1 MINQEGQDRFIAERK
16 GKELLPSLRKA
27 FVSWQRHSRQLIVA
41 AALVISATSLYAM
54 AAPQSQPQSSDKTP
68 VELLA
73 DTIDYDAKKGVIV
86 ANGTVRITQGQ
97 AVITGAR
104 AEYNT
109 NSQEGRITGG
119 VKAIKDDATLTAS
132 EVQTYKNNTYLVAI
146 GDAVL
151 IKGENRLTGP
161 RVEYFADTQYA
172 LVPQDGKIEMPDGIM
187 TADKIEAFLPENSA
201 TGTGNVHIVSP
212 VRKLDATS
220 NTATYYGEPKGQSKV
235 ILKGNAHAVQDGN
248 TFTGEILTLR
258 LDENAVDSQGGRSKL
273 VIIPK

>member
-1 MINQEGQDRFIAERK
+1 MMKNEKRDCLNVVRNDRSLFQ
-16 GKELLPSLRKA
+16 SLREA
-27 FVSWQRHSRQLIVA
+27 AATWQSHSRRILLAVV
-41 AALVISATSLYAM
+41 LVVSATSLYAV
-54 AAPQSQPQSSDKTP
+54 AAPQSQDKTP

-73 DTIDYDAKKGVIV
+73 DTIDYDAKKGIII
-86 ANGTVRITQGQ
+86 ASGTVRITQGQ
-97 AVITGAR
+97 AVITGAQ

-109 NSQEGRITGG
+109 KTQEGRITGG
-119 VKAIKDDATLTAS
+119 VKAVNQDATLTAA
-132 EVQTYKNNTYLVAI
+132 EVQTYKSNTYLVAL

-172 LVPQDGKIEMPDGIM
+172 LVPQSGQIEMPDGTM

-201 TGTGNVHIVSP
+201 TGTGNVHMVSP

-235 ILKGNAHAVQDGN
+235 ILNGNARAIQDGN
-248 TFTGEILTLR
+248 VLTGETLTMR
-258 LDENAVDSQGGRSKL
+258 LDEKAMDSQGGRSKL
-273 VIIPK
+273 VITPK